1 MIWNVSWSEVRN
13 TSLPKLATLH
23 VPSGKSNELV
33 ESSEWS
39 HSESQFIIQECPL
52 PTRKWKVVTLR
63 AWVQNSPA
71 TLYRKSRWVLP
82 LEFADYLRPGGDS
95 QHTGTRQYCWCPRRV
110 KPASLSRDPFIVR
123 NMADWVPFA
132 PGCEWTGGTGG
143 SCRNVFTPLQGTICP
158 RSGAPVFCLHKLTLP
173 LEREDQSVFVLLIWS
188 IVDGLCILNLTR
200 RLLCPLILSRP
211 CWICSSKKTEI
222 LTGLNITCR

>member
-1 MIWNVSWSEVRN
+1 MRSVKMMWYVSWSEVRN

-52 PTRKWKVVTLR
+52 PTGRWKVVTLR

-123 NMADWVPFA
+123 NMIGYLLPWSVNEPAVQ
-132 PGCEWTGGTGG
+132 GGRLEM
-143 SCRNVFTPLQGTICP
+143 S
-158 RSGAPVFCLHKLTLP
+158 LHP
-173 LEREDQSVFVLLIWS
+173 SVRV
-188 IVDGLCILNLTR
+188 N
-200 RLLCPLILSRP
+200 LILGAL
-211 CWICSSKKTEI
+211 I
-222 LTGLNITCR
+222 